1 MYITNTT
8 DEVKKLFESIGE
20 LNDISK
26 LKIILYAFGLLNN
39 DQINSKN
46 EVNPNL
52 EEDEELQIFNMQS
65 LGFSNNYCTIF
76 LQYNVM
82 LYNAITKTKNVYE
95 DNGNVIGLKYDENE
109 KKIIKNFENLSFKE
123 KLDVFSELI
132 IEYDNE
138 TYFKEK
144 ITMVTFS
151 SEEDG
156 FSIAKRI
163 QNIKENI

>member
-1 MYITNTT
+1 MYITETT
-8 DEVKKLFESIGE
+8 ENVKRIFESLNE

-26 LKIILYAFGLLNN
+26 LKIILYTFGLLNN

-52 EEDEELQIFNMQS
+52 VEDDKLIIFNMQS
-65 LGFSNNYCTIF
+65 LGFDDNYCNVF
-76 LQYNVM
+76 LQYNIM
-82 LYNAITKTKNVYE
+82 LYNVITKTKNVYE
-95 DNGNVIGLKYDENE
+95 DNGNVIGLEYNE
-109 KKIIKNFENLSFKE
+109 LEQAIIKIFESLTFKE

-144 ITMVTFS
+144 ITMVSFS

-156 FSIAKRI
+156 FSIANRI
-163 QNIKENI
+163 QHFKNNL